1 LSVLTHTLP
10 AEPTSDAPARRA
22 DHLYLALDASRP
34 RFGARWSLADVNVVE
49 LGRGAAPG
57 VKRTGK
63 TLRLEF
69 ADRWMSTNHL
79 RLERSRAHWL
89 ATDAGSRNGFSVNGR
104 RQATA
109 ILLDGDVVE
118 LGRTF
123 VILREGEPAAP
134 DLTLEPGGN
143 TDGLTTL
150 SPTLARQFDELRRI
164 SAAGVPVLVHGP
176 TGAGKERVAQAVHL
190 ASRRKGAFVPVNCG
204 ALPAGLVESELF
216 GHKRGAF
223 SGAVAEQPG
232 LVVASDKGTLFL
244 DEIGDLPA
252 PAQAA
257 LLRVLQEHEVRAVGA
272 TTTTPVDLRV
282 VAASHRDLL
291 ALVDDD
297 KFREDLLARLAGFE
311 LTLPPLAARRV
322 DLGVMLSEIAPP
334 GMTLSA
340 GAARAL
346 LAYAW
351 PRNVRELVHV
361 IERAVALAGG
371 EEVASS
377 HLPDEVA
384 RATWTSAPTA
394 PAASLGV
401 ASASSGGAATPDAD
415 DGPEAGDRRAQLDEL
430 LTKHKG
436 NISQVAAELG
446 RVRQQVQRWI
456 KRYGL
461 DPERYRG

>member
-1 LSVLTHTLP
+1 MVNTRTLP
-10 AEPTSDAPARRA
+10 AEVSTDAPPRRT

-34 RFGARWSLADVNVVE
+34 RGGARWALADVDVVE
-49 LGRGAAPG
+49 IGRGATRAIH
-57 VKRTGK
+57 KTGK
-63 TLRLEF
+63 TLRLDC
-69 ADRWMSTNHL
+69 ADAWMSKQHL
-79 RLERSRAHWL
+79 RLERSRAHWV
-89 ATDAGSRNGFSVNGR
+89 ATDAGSRNGFTVNGLKQPR
-104 RQATA
+104 A

-123 VILREGEPAAP
+123 FILREGEPSGPAELQLEHAASP
-134 DLTLEPGGN
+134 
-143 TDGLTTL
+143 DGLAALLATL
-150 SPTLARQFDELRRI
+150 DPVLARSFDELRRV
-164 SAAGVPVLVHGP
+164 AGSQVPVLIHGP
-176 TGAGKERVAQAVHL
+176 TGAGKERIASAVHL

-216 GHKRGAF
+216 GHKKGAF

-232 LVVASDKGTLFL
+232 LVVASDRGTLFL

-272 TTTTPVDLRV
+272 TTTTAVDLRI
-282 VAASHRDLL
+282 VAASHRDLDE
-291 ALVDDD
+291 LVDDER
-297 KFREDLLARLAGFE
+297 FREDLLARLSGFE

-322 DLGVMLSEIAPP
+322 DLGLMLGEIAPA
-334 GMTLSA
+334 GTTLSA

-371 EEVASS
+371 GELGTT
-377 HLPDEVA
+377 HLPDDVA
-384 RATWTSAPTA
+384 QATWQRAPSGSANPAEPTE
-394 PAASLGV
+394 GE
-401 ASASSGGAATPDAD
+401 SSDSS
-415 DGPEAGDRRAQLDEL
+415 DRRVLLDTL

-436 NISQVAAELG
+436 NISQVAAEMG